1 MLPILLRSS
10 FLPNI
15 AWMVIVLFILPVSL
29 TMPAWS
35 ADKKET
41 RQREAQRRTQQ
52 AIKQAQSRTAELE
65 QTNTDL
71 GNKLKEQEQ
80 RANEAQ
86 QNLDGFSRKNKRLAE
101 GYAKEQAKA
110 VDLEAR
116 LKEAESNLRQMRAE
130 LAEVGAAQL
139 ETQRHLKTMTS
150 EKMALDDI
158 LASCS
163 GKNEQLYRFG
173 RELIDHVERPE
184 GFTSILRAEPFTQ
197 IKRVELENIFQD
209 YRDSLDQNRMKPL
222 SVRSANPR

>member
-1 MLPILLRSS
+1 M
-10 FLPNI
+10 
-15 AWMVIVLFILPVSL
+15 ALFIFPMSP
-29 TMPAWS
+29 TAPAWS

-52 AIKQAQSRTAELE
+52 AIKQAQAKTVELE
-65 QTNTDL
+65 QANTEL

-101 GYAKEQAKA
+101 DYAKEQGKA
-110 VDLEAR
+110 VDLEVR
-116 LKEAESNLRQMRAE
+116 LKEAESNLRQTRTE
-130 LAEVGAAQL
+130 LADVSALQL
-139 ETQRHLKTMTS
+139 ESQRQLRTMAS
-150 EKMALDDI
+150 EKTALDDT
-158 LASCS
+158 LAICS
-163 GKNEQLYRFG
+163 GKNEQLYQFG

-209 YRDSLDQNRMKPL
+209 YRDNLDQNHMKPFTAG
-222 SVRSANPR
+222 SAKPK